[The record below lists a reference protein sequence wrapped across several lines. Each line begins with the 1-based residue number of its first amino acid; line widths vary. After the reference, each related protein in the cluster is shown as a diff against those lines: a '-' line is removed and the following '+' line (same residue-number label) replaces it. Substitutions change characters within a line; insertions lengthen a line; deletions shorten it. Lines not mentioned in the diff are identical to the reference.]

1 MDDIVLVAPT
11 RWQCGVVKVVDE
23 MLGALSLERNP
34 DKTFIGGSN
43 APLISST
50 ITSRVKG

>member
-1 MDDIVLVAPT
+1 MTSSLSLRPAGS
-11 RWQCGVVKVVDE
+11 CGVVKVVNE
-23 MLGALSLERNP
+23 ILGALSLEKNP

-50 ITSRVKG
+50 ITSRVKS